1 MFQLPRTTTPWK
13 QGTSASFNASILHI
27 SHVRVFEASRRCITL
42 STRFSPPPMSSTSI
56 ETRRFSNRTLTS
68 LSRPD
73 PVNGSLIEGA
83 LASEPPPKRRRL
95 ENPEHHP
102 GPPRWSSDQV
112 FIDCLT
118 KQVFPHIN
126 PAVQQLPKEI
136 VDVVKVGKK
145 VSLSSLP
152 SSSPSPLALLV
163 APCPA
168 FKHMLICFLSP

>member
-1 MFQLPRTTTPWK
+1 MFECSRLLVAVSP
-13 QGTSASFNASILHI
+13 SFYAI
-27 SHVRVFEASRRCITL
+27 
-42 STRFSPPPMSSTSI
+42 SPPPMSSTSI
-56 ETRRFSNRTLTS
+56 ETRRFPPSQTLTS
-68 LSRPD
+68 LSRPN
-73 PVNGSLIEGA
+73 PVNGPLIEGA

-102 GPPRWSSDQV
+102 TGPPTWSSDQV

-126 PAVQQLPKEI
+126 PAVQQLPREI
-136 VDVVKVGKK
+136 VDVGKVGKK

-163 APCPA
+163 VPCLA
-168 FKHMLICFLSP
+168 FKHMLICLLSP